1 MNISIYRAVKIVEER
16 VEFDDFT
23 CFRKIISDDQGNTCV
38 FEYSTY
44 HKDEVTHVVQPRRKA
59 YE

>member
-1 MNISIYRAVKIVEER
+1 MNISIYRAVKIVEEC

-23 CFRKIISDDQGNTCV
+23 CFRKIITDEQGNTCV
-38 FEYSTY
+38 LEYTTY
-44 HKDEVTHVVQPRRKA
+44 HKDKVTYISEPKRKA